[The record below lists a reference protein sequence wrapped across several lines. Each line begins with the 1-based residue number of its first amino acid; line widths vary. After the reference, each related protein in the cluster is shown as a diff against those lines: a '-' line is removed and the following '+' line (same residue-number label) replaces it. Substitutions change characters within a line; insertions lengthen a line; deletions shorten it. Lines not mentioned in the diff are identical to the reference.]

1 MSHAD
6 EPRPSLL
13 ALARRLAS
21 GVVQLVRLEV
31 TQGRQEIGEMLAETR
46 TGVVMFGIAAAIA
59 LLALVSIDVVLVL
72 GVVALLEA
80 LPAVAGTIVVVAA
93 FVAVLALYGAFGVLG
108 FMGRSAAA
116 VVVVVVLVLLG
127 AAFAVP
133 TYLGFTA
140 AWHSALFVLVLQ
152 IAIAALFIVRGI
164 RHVRIGP
171 PEQTIASVKED
182 IAWAK
187 RLLRRG

>member
-1 MSHAD
+1 
-6 EPRPSLL
+6 
-13 ALARRLAS
+13 
-21 GVVQLVRLEV
+21 
-31 TQGRQEIGEMLAETR
+31 
-46 TGVVMFGIAAAIA
+46 
-59 LLALVSIDVVLVL
+59 VLVL

-108 FMGRSAAA
+108 SLGRAGAA
-116 VVVVVVLVLLG
+116 VIVVVLIVLLG

-133 TYLGFTA
+133 TYLGFYA

-152 IAIAALFIVRGI
+152 IAIVPLFIVRGI
-164 RHVRIGP
+164 RHIRIGP

>member
-1 MSHAD
+1 MTHPD
-6 EPRPSLL
+6 EPRPGLL

-21 GVVQLVRLEV
+21 GVVQLVRLEI

-46 TGVVMFGIAAAIA
+46 LAIVMFGIAAAIG
-59 LLALVSIDVVLVL
+59 LLALVSLDVVLVL
-72 GVVALLEA
+72 GVVALLEV
-80 LPAVAGTIVVVAA
+80 LPPVTGAIVVVAA
-93 FVAVLALYGAFGVLG
+93 FVAVLALYGVFGVLA
-108 FMGRSAAA
+108 FMGRTAAA
-116 VVVVVVLVLLG
+116 VVVVLAIVLLG

-133 TYLGFTA
+133 TYLGFYA

-152 IAIAALFIVRGI
+152 LAVAPLFVVRGI

>member
-1 MSHAD
+1 MTHAD
-6 EPRPSLL
+6 EPRPGLF

-46 TGVVMFGIAAAIA
+46 TGALLFGIAAAIG
-59 LLALVSIDVVLVL
+59 LLALLTLVLVLVL
-72 GVVALLEA
+72 GTVALLEA

-108 FMGRSAAA
+108 FLGRPGAS
-116 VVVVVVLVLLG
+116 VVVVVIALLG

-140 AWHSALFVLVLQ
+140 AWHSALLVLVLQ
-152 IAIAALFIVRGI
+152 IAIAGLFIVRGI
-164 RHVRIGP
+164 RHIRIGP

>member
-1 MSHAD
+1 MTHAN
-6 EPRPSLL
+6 EPRPSLF

-31 TQGRQEIGEMLAETR
+31 THGRQEIGEMLAETR
-46 TGVVMFGIAAAIA
+46 TGVVLFGIAAAIA
-59 LLALVSIDVVLVL
+59 LLALVSLDVVLVL
-72 GVVALLEA
+72 GVVALLGA
-80 LPAVAGTIVVVAA
+80 LPAVAGTIAVVAA

-108 FMGRSAAA
+108 SLGRAGAA
-116 VVVVVVLVLLG
+116 VIVVVLIVLLG

-133 TYLGFTA
+133 TYLGFYA

-152 IAIAALFIVRGI
+152 VAIVPLFIVRGI
-164 RHVRIGP
+164 RHIRIGP